1 MTGGP
6 GTIGGMA
13 RPRTASIRR
22 KTTKLGTSYGLRIS
36 WQGRQIYHHLGGSW
50 EGWTDDRVE
59 AERTYILDQA
69 ERGEYVTPVAPA
81 APLAK
86 PEDGPTFQV
95 FASVQM
101 ARWRRRLA
109 AKTAGD
115 LEWRLRT
122 AMDHFGQMAL
132 AEIDVVAVDRFVDS
146 ALRDREA
153 IREAAA
159 VGAPLTESYTDPRTG
174 RSHRRRKRGLSN
186 SSINKVLVAV
196 RRVLKEAVR
205 QSLIESNPLADPDCY
220 LKAATPRRSFLQVAQ
235 LDACFA
241 AARDLEREHRGL
253 SWPEAR
259 AIRASSEPAV
269 SLARRYGVSDTL
281 VRRIRRGELWA
292 ERPER
297 RRNDVARLAI
307 VATLALAGPRIS
319 ELCLLDGRHVDLPRR
334 QIHMPRLKTDA
345 SERSVPMI
353 PALHEVLLAHRAEHE
368 WGPED
373 PVFATRNGTRNTP
386 DNVRGRILVGI
397 HGRANSLLGARDEPE
412 IGHLTPHAL
421 RRTFA
426 SLLAELG
433 VSPRRAMYLLGHAD
447 PKLTMGVYQ
456 QVLDMGDGGVEALE
470 GVLGCTVDEG
480 FATLSG
486 RGVLGPNK
494 DPRPGAVGS
503 GPVPGPSDRA
513 RGHV

>member
-59 AERTYILDQA
+59 AERTYILAQA
-69 ERGEYVTPVAPA
+69 ERGEYVAPVAPA
-81 APLAK
+81 APLAE

-101 ARWRRRLA
+101 ARWRRRFA

-153 IREAAA
+153 IREEAA

-269 SLARRYGVSDTL
+269 RLARRYGVSDTL

-345 SERSVPMI
+345 SERSVPMV

-494 DPRPGAVGS
+494 DPRPEGGLG